1 MADFIFY
8 LELFG
13 VLVFAAA
20 GALEAGRAR
29 LDFFGVLVVALV
41 TALGGGTLRNLV
53 LGLPAGWVDQHIYI
67 WVALAG
73 GSLTFLMAKFWRM
86 PFRALLYADAVGLSV
101 FVVTGSQIAINNGA
115 SGVIVVMLGMASGIV
130 GGVIRDVLCNEVPLI
145 FRRDVYATAA
155 LVGAL
160 VYLFLVQIDPHGGL
174 AAILSILTVLLIRAA
189 AIQWHLSLPGFL
201 HTVTYRQE
209 NRNED
214 P

>member
-1 MADFIFY
+1 MVEFIYY

-13 VLVFAAA
+13 VFVFAAA
-20 GALEAGRAR
+20 GALEAGRSR

-53 LGLPAGWVDQHIYI
+53 LGVPAGWVEAHIYI
-67 WVALAG
+67 WVALSG
-73 GSLTFLMAKFWRM
+73 GTLTFILAKFCRL

-101 FVVTGSQIAINNGA
+101 FVVTGAQIAILNGA

-160 VYLFLVQIDPHGGL
+160 VYLALLQLDPNGAW
-174 AAILSILTVLLIRAA
+174 AAILSILTVLAIRAA
-189 AIQWHLSLPGFL
+189 AIQWHLSLPSFL
-201 HTVTYRQE
+201 HTNTYRQE
-209 NRNED
+209 NRHEE
-214 P
+214 